1 MAFQFRFET
10 LMQVRRRQRDEAAV
24 ALGQAGEAIERIA
37 SQIADIATKRQS
49 IREWSPGQ
57 RTGEIFVDDLLTQGR
72 YDLQLEAEALA
83 LDQTLNEL
91 NEEEKRRRQVLV
103 HAEAEVKRFER
114 LLEND
119 RAKYQALQR
128 RREQFE
134 ADDATGRQYTIQ
146 LQRNHDDF

>member
-83 LDQTLNEL
+83 LDQTLNKL

>member
-24 ALGQAGEAIERIA
+24 ALGQAGAAIERIA

-49 IREWSPGQ
+49 IREWSAGQ

>member
-1 MAFQFRFET
+1 MSFQFRFET

-24 ALGQAGEAIERIA
+24 ALGQAGAAIERIT

-49 IREWSPGQ
+49 VRESSADQ
-57 RTGEIFVDDLLTQGR
+57 RTGEVSVDGLLTQGR
-72 YDLQLEAEALA
+72 YDLQLEAEALG
-83 LDQTLNEL
+83 LQQTLNEL
-91 NEEEKRRRQVLV
+91 HEEEKRRRQALV

-119 RAKYQALQR
+119 RLKYHAQQR

-134 ADDATGRQYTIQ
+134 ADDASGRQYTIQ
-146 LQRNHDDF
+146 LQRKHDDF